1 MSQRW
6 TTLFRG
12 GFVPAAKFPQ
22 RADGPTFGVSG
33 GGPGSS
39 VIRSAILSRQAE
51 RRGHR
56 QLDIKPKCPIYMHI
70 FQKSKIVCGCFFPD
84 RLHVTMLDADYDAS
98 NAAKRYLVWDGNVL
112 KFADWWKFP
121 ERCLYEIAGTLSF
134 RLSETSVG
142 KTSRIHMYNGWS
154 WVCAFYWASYHQTS
168 GMYCGPS
175 P

>member
-6 TTLFRG
+6 TALFSR

-121 ERCLYEIAGTLSF
+121 ERCFYEIAGTLSF